1 MARKFLS
8 SSISRAENSLFRT
21 SNTLLNLFACSMSN
35 VFSSCVMLNYISSC
49 QIVKRVTSRAL
60 AIFIIVLKLGWQV
73 FVTHLETVVW
83 SRCNSSANHLLV
95 SCFSASITFI
105 LFSCLL
111 INRHLFN
118 FRVQSYNII
127 SKKQHKQSLNLGK
140 YSNFI
145 ANNTIL
151 GA

>member
-21 SNTLLNLFACSMSN
+21 SNTSLNLFACSMSN

-49 QIVKRVTSRAL
+49 QIVKRNIKSIGDFYHCLKTWL
-60 AIFIIVLKLGWQV
+60 AGV
-73 FVTHLETVVW
+73 FYPSGTVVW
-83 SRCNSSANHLLV
+83 SQCNSSANHLLV
-95 SCFSASITFI
+95 SFFSASITFI